1 MTCSVRNHTLV
12 LFWTVNPWHM
22 VFKILVSFQKVYYTC
37 ICKKKFQNQEPKK
50 ITNNE
55 NKVHSVTSIENPL
68 VRSLFRYTGQ
78 SWLFI
83 PISDSISDNK
93 IFKKVSCCAYL
104 KEWANYNIRLCMIC
118 ILCEVSLLRHV
129 VLSLHKVRTYLQ
141 IWVENLLDICLS

>member
-37 ICKKKFQNQEPKK
+37 IICKIKFQNQEPKK

-83 PISDSISDNK
+83 SISDSISDNK

-104 KEWANYNIRLCMIC
+104 KDWANYNIRVMYDMYTVWSIVTKTC
-118 ILCEVSLLRHV
+118 
-129 VLSLHKVRTYLQ
+129 
-141 IWVENLLDICLS
+141 CLVPA

>member
-37 ICKKKFQNQEPKK
+37 ICKKNFQNQEPKK

-104 KEWANYNIRLCMIC
+104 KDWANYNIRVMYDMYTVWSIVTKTC
-118 ILCEVSLLRHV
+118 
-129 VLSLHKVRTYLQ
+129 
-141 IWVENLLDICLS
+141 CLVPA